1 MRQKQNRTDRA
12 IIQNY
17 ENYMSKWFKFWYP
30 RRAAALEAEQERYLA
45 EVAYNKEQD
54 KLEADTSVKLTDM
67 DKEAALIR
75 AENQK
80 YIIVAIIVVVMT
92 YLVIKFI

>member
-1 MRQKQNRTDRA
+1 MRTKQN
-12 IIQNY
+12 ISNSPLIQLV
-17 ENYMSKWFKFWYP
+17 NYMSWFEFWYP
-30 RRAAALEAEQERYLA
+30 RRAAALKAEQERYLA

-54 KLEADTSVKLTDM
+54 KLEAETSITLTDM

-80 YIIVAIIVVVMT
+80 YVIVAIIIVVMT

>member
-1 MRQKQNRTDRA
+1 VKTKQNKSNSPL
-12 IIQNY
+12 IQPV
-17 ENYMSKWFKFWYP
+17 NYMSWFEFWHP
-30 RRAAALEAEQERYLA
+30 RRAAALKAEQERYLA
-45 EVAYNKEQD
+45 ELAYNKEQD
-54 KLEADTSVKLTDM
+54 KLEADTSIELTDM

>member
-1 MRQKQNRTDRA
+1 MRTKQNKSNSLL
-12 IIQNY
+12 IQPV
-17 ENYMSKWFKFWYP
+17 NYMSWFEFWHP

-45 EVAYNKEQD
+45 ELAYNKEQD
-54 KLEADTSVKLTDM
+54 KVEADTSVKLTDI

-92 YLVIKFI
+92 YLIIKFI

>member
-1 MRQKQNRTDRA
+1 MRTKQNKSNSPL
-12 IIQNY
+12 IQPV
-17 ENYMSKWFKFWYP
+17 NYMSWFEFWHP
-30 RRAAALEAEQERYLA
+30 RRAAALEAEQELYLA

>member
-1 MRQKQNRTDRA
+1 MRIKQNKSNSPL
-12 IIQNY
+12 IQPV
-17 ENYMSKWFKFWYP
+17 NYMSWFEFWHP
-30 RRAAALEAEQERYLA
+30 RRAAALNAEQERYLA
-45 EVAYNKEQD
+45 ELAYNKEQD
-54 KLEADTSVKLTDM
+54 KVEADTSVKLTDI

-92 YLVIKFI
+92 YLIIKFI

>member
-1 MRQKQNRTDRA
+1 MRTKQNKSNSPL
-12 IIQNY
+12 IQPV
-17 ENYMSKWFKFWYP
+17 NYMSWFEFWHP
-30 RRAAALEAEQERYLA
+30 RRAAALKAEQERYLA
-45 EVAYNKEQD
+45 ELAYNKEQD

-80 YIIVAIIVVVMT
+80 YIIVAIIVVVII
-92 YLVIKFI
+92 YLIIKFV